1 MLWLLDLYQVQH
13 REPHQPAS
21 YRLYH
26 HRPTL
31 LHWNQREVRRAYESM
46 TTIYPGVV
54 KHIMYE

>member
-1 MLWLLDLYQVQH
+1 MFWLLDLYQVQH

-31 LHWNQREVRRAYESM
+31 LHWNQREVRGANK
-46 TTIYPGVV
+46 PV
-54 KHIMYE
+54 KKHSCWTRKTHDV